1 LVLAAG
7 CGQSRI
13 SFQKNERERNS
24 AELPDAAPATE
35 LRKNIHPASPVC
47 MAGTGRVLFLQGL
60 KPRNLSNFVRRPEGL
75 LDPVAIA
82 AIDREPCLQDL
93 PCFSVFSPLII
104 GLLWEQQKP
113 GFETLN
119 GDD

>member
-1 LVLAAG
+1 LAAG

-47 MAGTGRVLFLQGL
+47 MAGTDRVYFCRAKAPKL
-60 KPRNLSNFVRRPEGL
+60 KQFCPQ
-75 LDPVAIA
+75 A
-82 AIDREPCLQDL
+82 
-93 PCFSVFSPLII
+93 
-104 GLLWEQQKP
+104 
-113 GFETLN
+113 
-119 GDD
+119 